1 MKLPSALAAFCLA
14 LRRAAKV
21 AKSPA
26 SLRGA
31 AETFSL
37 EGYGSNIG
45 YTLAPLVMVQLKMI
59 PKRKQNKQDLEIV
72 NHVPLKHDCGKN
84 EYSALVDELLRK
96 HPNIY
101 SNSSHYESEYKIY
114 PPKN

>member
-31 AETFSL
+31 AKTFSL
-37 EGYGSNIG
+37 EGYRSNIG

-59 PKRKQNKQDLEIV
+59 PKRKQHKQDLEIV
-72 NHVPLKHDCGKN
+72 NHVPLKHDHGKKKYI
-84 EYSALVDELLRK
+84 YSALVDELLRN
-96 HPNIY
+96 HPNLN
-101 SNSSHYESEYKIY
+101 SNSSHYGLY